1 MIQRIQTLYWSL
13 AIFLICISFF
23 LTDII
28 SYESGK
34 EILVVKSNILFILF
48 YGCFVVSTIIA
59 VINYKK
65 IKSQLKISKLVI
77 FINILLVLFLVAVRF
92 IGDKFIGCE
101 ASTIKEDIGFYICLL
116 SLPLSFLAYSGVK
129 RDQNLLDSLDRLR

>member
-65 IKSQLKISKLVI
+65 IKLQLKISKLVI

-129 RDQNLLDSLDRLR
+129 RDKNLLDSLDRLR